1 MRIKINQFSK
11 YQSSSNYKIIA
22 RKVCHVRNIPFGIF
36 VQVLP
41 GPSDKTQGAYLDIY
55 MERKPTY
62 RVLDNESVKFLICF
76 NFLSFFKH
84 NEKGIISN
92 LVNLNHF

>member
-1 MRIKINQFSK
+1 L
-11 YQSSSNYKIIA
+11 
-22 RKVCHVRNIPFGIF
+22 RNVPFGIF
-36 VQVLP
+36 VQVCP
-41 GPSDKTQGAYLDIY
+41 DSSKNTTGAYLRIY

-62 RVLDNESVKFLICF
+62 RVLDHESVKFLICF